1 MTEVLPGGNGRET
14 VCPGLCGRGPKTYP
28 AGDAFRRPGEQGN
41 CPFSVWARHP
51 GAGRWLG

>member
-28 AGDAFRRPGEQGN
+28 AAMPSEGRGSRETVHSACGPGTQEREG
-41 CPFSVWARHP
+41 
-51 GAGRWLG
+51 G